1 MKKQGFIC
9 TILSGSLLL
18 SGCSSMLARS
28 YTSVTP
34 HSAAPVVESDQ
45 LTIRAESYQDLV
57 NALLYFITQGR
68 QTGTIRLYNYPY
80 DVKHDL
86 GAACREVTQEDPLG
100 AYAVQDVS
108 YNVVPVVSCYEATVS
123 LSYRRTPQ
131 QISSI
136 VSATGV
142 TSIRNKLRDALSAH
156 DPTLVLR
163 INYFEEDEQYLLD
176 LAQEAYFSAPDAALG
191 FPQTTLTLFPESG
204 SHRIAEFSFT
214 YSFPSMELQRRTK
227 QISQK
232 QAELLDTLPDTQ
244 GDSALL
250 AIYDFLHDQ
259 VEYLPSYSST
269 AYGALVEHRANSLG
283 LALTVHSLCQQLQI
297 PSYLV
302 QGSLRDAEH
311 CWVIVQTQDGFRHLD
326 VSRTLANVN
335 TSPFCSDREMHQMEY
350 HWNTDEFPAC
360 GKVI

>member
-1 MKKQGFIC
+1 
-9 TILSGSLLL
+9 
-18 SGCSSMLARS
+18 MLARS

-68 QTGTIRLYNYPY
+68 QIGTIRLYNYPY

-100 AYAVQDVS
+100 AYAVQEIS

-123 LSYRRTPQ
+123 LSYRCTPL
-131 QISSI
+131 QINSI

-142 TSIRNKLRDALSAH
+142 TSIRNKLRDALSTH
-156 DPTLVLR
+156 NTSLVLR

-176 LAQEAYFSAPDAALG
+176 LAQEAYFSAPDAALD
-191 FPQTTLTLFPESG
+191 FPKTTLTLFPEHG
-204 SHRIAEFSFT
+204 SHRIAEFSFA
-214 YSFPSMELQRRTK
+214 YSFPPVELQRRTK
-227 QISQK
+227 QVVQK
-232 QAELLDTLPDTQ
+232 QDELLAALPDNQ
-244 GDSALL
+244 GDAALL
-250 AIYDFLHDQ
+250 AMYDFLHDQ
-259 VEYLPSYSST
+259 VQYLPNHSGT
-269 AYGALVEHRANSLG
+269 AYSALVEHQANSLG
-283 LALTVHSLCQQLQI
+283 LALTVHGLCQRLQI

-302 QGSLRDAEH
+302 QGSLRDADH

-326 VSRTLANVN
+326 VSRTLADADA
-335 TSPFCSDREMHQMEY
+335 SPFCSDREMHQMDY
-350 HWNTDEFPAC
+350 HWNTADFPAC
-360 GKVI
+360 GVVFKT

>member
-57 NALLYFITQGR
+57 NALLYFITQGQ

-86 GAACREVTQEDPLG
+86 SAACREVMQEDPLG
-100 AYAVQDVS
+100 AYAVQDIS
-108 YNVVPVVSCYEATVS
+108 CNVVPVVSCYEATVS
-123 LSYRRTPQ
+123 LSYRRTLQ
-131 QISSI
+131 QINSI
-136 VSATGV
+136 VSVTGV
-142 TSIRNKLRDALSAH
+142 TSIRNKLRDALSVH
-156 DPTLVLR
+156 DSSLVLR

-176 LAQEAYFSAPDAALG
+176 LAQDAYFSAPDAALG
-191 FPQTTLTLFPESG
+191 FPQTTLTLFPETG

-214 YSFPSMELQRRTK
+214 YGFPPMELQRRTK
-227 QISQK
+227 QIAQK
-232 QAELLDTLPDTQ
+232 QDELLDTLPDNH
-244 GDSALL
+244 GDAALL
-250 AIYDFLHDQ
+250 AVYDFLHDQ
-259 VEYLPSYSST
+259 VEYLPSHSGT

-302 QGSLRDAEH
+302 QGSLRDADH
-311 CWVIVQTQDGFRHLD
+311 SWVIVQTQDGFCHLD
-326 VSRTLANVN
+326 ISRTSADADA
-335 TSPFCSDREMHQMEY
+335 SPFCSDREMHQMDY
-350 HWNTDEFPAC
+350 HWNTADFPAC
-360 GKVI
+360 GEVI